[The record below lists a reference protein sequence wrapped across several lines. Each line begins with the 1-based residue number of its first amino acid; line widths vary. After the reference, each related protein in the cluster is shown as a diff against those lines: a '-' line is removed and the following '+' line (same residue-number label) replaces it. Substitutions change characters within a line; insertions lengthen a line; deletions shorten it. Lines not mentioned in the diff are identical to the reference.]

1 MTDWCV
7 GSPSGEFV
15 ADQSVGLDGVF
26 LFSRIESPTIS
37 SLLPRLKPVVLVG
50 EGLGGL
56 IGCFVFFLFLLRVSV
71 GVRCGDVTKPDRGV
85 KMICCRDDLHST
97 EQVFG
102 TY

>member
-15 ADQSVGLDGVF
+15 ADQSVGLDGIF

-37 SLLPRLKPVVLVG
+37 SLLPRLKPVVVLG

-56 IGCFVFFLFLLRVSV
+56 TGCLVFFLFLLRVSV
-71 GVRCGDVTKPDRGV
+71 GVRCGDVTNRIEG
-85 KMICCRDDLHST
+85 
-97 EQVFG
+97 
-102 TY
+102 